1 MKKIIG
7 IFISLLMFVL
17 FSFNVYVAVYSN
29 VDNDGILTA
38 SDASNI
44 LTKVLNNSYSMPIEK
59 DVENYIDIADVSCD
73 GKITAV
79 DCSMVLQK
87 VLDGGYQ
94 ATL

>member
-1 MKKIIG
+1 
-7 IFISLLMFVL
+7 
-17 FSFNVYVAVYSN
+17 
-29 VDNDGILTA
+29 
-38 SDASNI
+38 
-44 LTKVLNNSYSMPIEK
+44 MPIEK